1 MLQLKHIRYLSEMT
15 GKPFSQIKPVTFGYL
30 ITWSAATTYTLASC
44 FVPDNCSLI
53 VLRAQNFLFNADN
66 TANDFQFYR
75 TIPPGKAWWYLG
87 QSTSTS
93 LQEWTNS
100 NAPAQLV
107 TDSDALLL
115 FPANKYANLA
125 FLPDAIAPSGD
136 WKIRTT
142 VYGYLVPSRVADMFG
157 GPQEFVNVQQ

>member
-15 GKPFSQIKPVTFGYL
+15 GEPYSQIKPVTFGYL
-30 ITWSAATTYTLASC
+30 ITWSTVTTYTLASML
-44 FVPDNCSLI
+44 VPDNSALI
-53 VLRAQNFLFNADN
+53 ILRSQVFMFNSDN

-75 TIPPGKAWWYLG
+75 TMPPGKAWWYLG
-87 QSTSTS
+87 RDTGNS

-107 TDSDALLL
+107 CDSDALIM

-125 FLPDAIAPSGD
+125 FLPDSAPPSGD
-136 WKIRTT
+136 WKLSTT
-142 VYGYLVPSRVADMFG
+142 IYAYLVPARVADMLG
-157 GPQEFVNVQQ
+157 GPQQFVNVQQ